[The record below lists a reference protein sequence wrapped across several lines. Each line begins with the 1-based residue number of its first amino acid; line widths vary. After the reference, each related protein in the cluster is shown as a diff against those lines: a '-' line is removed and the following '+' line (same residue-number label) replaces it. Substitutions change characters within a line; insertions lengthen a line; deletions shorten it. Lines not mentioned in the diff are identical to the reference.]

1 MVGFEYG
8 AEVVMV
14 AEGLFRTIMTVQVV
28 RADSVVCS
36 YKMGDVLYTVEL
48 NPASL
53 RLATEDDRPSPPM
66 IFMKKK

>member
-53 RLATEDDRPSPPM
+53 RLATEDDRPSSPM
-66 IFMKKK
+66 LFMKNK